1 MSDEDYQDDPSI
13 MDDDGLLR
21 RVPIQ
26 PAQIIWD
33 DNLKQQRPSSAAFK
47 DHPNGSPMSIAL
59 QPVLSELNLPV
70 QSVLSGYE
78 TTHALV
84 MFTADV
90 ARKNGQGVARA
101 PLPPSDPAHGVVF
114 GPKTQKVRQ
123 SLAKAAVWVVP
134 PPPRGTKLT

>member
-1 MSDEDYQDDPSI
+1 MSDKGYQDDPSI
-13 MDDDGLLR
+13 TDDDRLLR

-47 DHPNGSPMSIAL
+47 DHPDGSPMSIAL
-59 QPVLSELNLPV
+59 QLVLDKLDLPI

-84 MFTADV
+84 MFTAGV
-90 ARKNGQGVARA
+90 ARKNGQWVAPE

-114 GPKTQKVRQ
+114 GPKTPKVRKA
-123 SLAKAAVWVVP
+123 LAKAAVWVVP
-134 PPPRGTKLT
+134 PPAARN